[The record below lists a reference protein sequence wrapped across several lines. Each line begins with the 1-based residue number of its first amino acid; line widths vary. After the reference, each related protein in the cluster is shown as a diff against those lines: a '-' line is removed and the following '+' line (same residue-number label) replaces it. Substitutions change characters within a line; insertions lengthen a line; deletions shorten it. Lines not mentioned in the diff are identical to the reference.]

1 MLIDYVSTVSKG
13 HLSQMWPVV
22 KVVMEGLSVRYG
34 MQEPIHS
41 TVWLLILKLLPT
53 RGLCG

>member
-22 KVVMEGLSVRYG
+22 KVVLSCRSGTYVLN
-34 MQEPIHS
+34 PIFKCLNKAKKF
-41 TVWLLILKLLPT
+41 WDMGRL
-53 RGLCG
+53 

>member
-22 KVVMEGLSVRYG
+22 KVVWRGFLFG
-34 MQEPIHS
+34 MACKSPFIAQ
-41 TVWLLILKLLPT
+41 
-53 RGLCG
+53 CGF